1 MQSSRAVGLTA
12 ALAMSLSVGIVGTAH
27 AEPTAP
33 PTATDSSPQSASSAN
48 ASEAPTTPAAT
59 SAPEETSS
67 TETTP
72 PSDATP
78 STTESE
84 TPSSTATPEPSI
96 ESTPSA
102 AISTAV
108 RSVQIE
114 KTAWIYIATDLRTG
128 ASSKFRSMGKIRAT
142 TQVVIHGEERNGWTP
157 IRHGSTNA
165 WVPTNTLTTNK
176 PQTLWTYISADLR
189 TGASSSFR
197 SMGRTRAA
205 KKIVIRGPER
215 NGWAPVLYE
224 GSQAWVPANT
234 MTTTYPQTMWVYL
247 SSDLRTGASSSF
259 RSMGR
264 TASTHALI
272 RRGPNYNGWAPVLYR
287 NTQGWVPAN
296 TVTTWHPQTQ
306 WIYVETELRTGASN
320 SFRSMGRTHAT
331 TVMVRRGP
339 NHHGWAPVFYKGK
352 QGWLPGNTVTS
363 TRPQTFWVKRDQTMR
378 TGASNSFRS
387 MGTAYQGTRVV
398 RRGPNHNGWMPVVFN
413 SMQSW
418 IPVSAVSSKP
428 VSAPVSLPINNSG
441 ARLDRRC
448 MTGTVICASKNQR
461 KLWMVQNG
469 RILITLD
476 ARFGRASEPT
486 AEGVNT
492 VYWKDKNH
500 VSSIY
505 GSPMPYSM
513 FFHGGQAIHYS
524 SDFSRRG
531 WNGASHGCIN
541 IRNMSGLKWL
551 WDHTPTGRKIIVF
564 K

>member
-1 MQSSRAVGLTA
+1 MHSARAAGLA
-12 ALAMSLSVGIVGTAH
+12 ATLAMSLPVGIVGTAN
-27 AEPTAP
+27 AEPSTP
-33 PTATDSSPQSASSAN
+33 PTATDSPSRPASTVN
-48 ASEAPTTPAAT
+48 APEAPAAPATTPAVVEGS
-59 SAPEETSS
+59 SAPETAPATTEPDTPSLPATPKVS
-67 TETTP
+67 TE
-72 PSDATP
+72 
-78 STTESE
+78 
-84 TPSSTATPEPSI
+84 SI
-96 ESTPSA
+96 PSA
-102 AISTAV
+102 KNSAATNPTK
-108 RSVQIE
+108 IE
-114 KTAWIYIATDLRTG
+114 ETAWIYVATDLRTG
-128 ASSKFRSMGKIRAT
+128 AGTQFRSMGRISAT
-142 TQVVIHGEERNGWTP
+142 TRVVIHGE
-157 IRHGSTNA
+157 
-165 WVPTNTLTTNK
+165 
-176 PQTLWTYISADLR
+176 
-189 TGASSSFR
+189 
-197 SMGRTRAA
+197 
-205 KKIVIRGPER
+205 ER

-224 GSQAWVPANT
+224 GSQAWVPTNT

>member
-1 MQSSRAVGLTA
+1 MHSARAAGLA
-12 ALAMSLSVGIVGTAH
+12 ATLAMSLPVGIVGTAN
-27 AEPTAP
+27 AEPSTP
-33 PTATDSSPQSASSAN
+33 PTTTDSPSRPASTVN
-48 ASEAPTTPAAT
+48 APEAPAAPATTPAVVEGS
-59 SAPEETSS
+59 SAPETAPATTEPDTPSLPATPKVS
-67 TETTP
+67 TE
-72 PSDATP
+72 
-78 STTESE
+78 
-84 TPSSTATPEPSI
+84 SI
-96 ESTPSA
+96 PSA
-102 AISTAV
+102 KNSAATNPTK
-108 RSVQIE
+108 IE
-114 KTAWIYIATDLRTG
+114 ETAWIYVATDLRTG
-128 ASSKFRSMGKIRAT
+128 AGTQFRSMGRISAT
-142 TQVVIHGEERNGWTP
+142 TRVVIHGEERNGWAP
-157 IRHGSTNA
+157 IRHGDTNA
-165 WVPTNTLTTNK
+165 WIPTSALTTDQ
-176 PQTLWTYISADLR
+176 PRALWTYISTDLR

-224 GSQAWVPANT
+224 GSQAWVPTNT

-287 NTQGWVPAN
+287 NTQGWVPAS

-306 WIYVETELRTGASN
+306 WIYVETELRTGAST

-331 TVMVRRGP
+331 TAMVRRGP

-476 ARFGRASEPT
+476 ARYGRPSMPT
-486 AEGVNT
+486 QEGVNT
-492 VYWKDKNH
+492 IYWKDKNH
-500 VSSIY
+500 FSTSY

-513 FFHGGQAIHYS
+513 FFYKGQAIHYS
-524 SDFSRRG
+524 SGFARDG
-531 WNGASHGCIN
+531 WNGSSHGCIN